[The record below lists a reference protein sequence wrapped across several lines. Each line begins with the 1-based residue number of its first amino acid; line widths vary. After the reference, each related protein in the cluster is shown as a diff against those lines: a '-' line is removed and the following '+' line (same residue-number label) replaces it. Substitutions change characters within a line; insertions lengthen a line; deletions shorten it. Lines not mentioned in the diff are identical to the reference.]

1 LKTEPSAS
9 KADKNVHRRIWW
21 MAGPIIFSNIT
32 VPLLGLV
39 DTAVVGHLPEA
50 YYIGAVGLGAMLFNF
65 IYHAFNCLR
74 MGTTGPTAQALG
86 AGNFTEV
93 RALIGRA
100 LILATIIGA
109 GLILLQLP
117 IVWAAFWYIEASAE
131 VEHLAER
138 YFLIRVWAAP
148 AAIASYAIIGWFYG
162 LEDAKVPL
170 ILQLI
175 VNAINIVLDLLF
187 VFGFGWGVEGVAA
200 ASVIAEYSGLILGI
214 VFVRKRLASL
224 PKSAGPIQ
232 LFDAV
237 QMRRMLSINRD
248 IFFRTLCVV
257 SVSAMF
263 LAKSAQLGDLPL
275 AANQILA
282 NFLFITSYGLDGFA
296 HAAETLVGQA
306 VGARD
311 RSAFSRAVRSTLI
324 WAGVVAALNG
334 LVYWLVGPWLITVI
348 TSIEPVQE
356 LAMKYLL
363 WVALMPAVSVWAYTY
378 DGIYLGATRTKVM
391 RNTVI
396 IAFLAFLGVLHV
408 LMPLYGNA
416 GIWAAMTFF
425 LCFRGAGLALY
436 YPKLLRS
443 VTDSNAGKSA

>member
-1 LKTEPSAS
+1 
-9 KADKNVHRRIWW
+9 

-86 AGNFTEV
+86 AGDFAEV

-100 LILATIIGA
+100 LLLAAVIGV
-109 GLILLQLP
+109 GLILLQWP
-117 IVWAAFWYIEASAE
+117 MAWAAFWYIEASAE

-162 LEDAKVPL
+162 LEDAKIPL

-175 VNAINIVLDLLF
+175 VNSINIVLDFLF

-200 ASVIAEYSGLILGI
+200 ASVIAEYTGLALGLIY
-214 VFVRKRLASL
+214 VRRRLARL
-224 PKSAGPIQ
+224 PASAQPEQ
-232 LFDAV
+232 VFNTSRMA
-237 QMRRMLSINRD
+237 RMLAINRD

-257 SVSAMF
+257 SVSALF
-263 LAKSAQLGDLPL
+263 LAKSAELGDLPL

-296 HAAETLVGQA
+296 HAAESLVGQA
-306 VGARD
+306 VGSRD
-311 RSAFSRAVRSTLI
+311 RNAFSRAVRASLF
-324 WAGVVAALNG
+324 WAGIVAALNG
-334 LVYWLVGPWLITVI
+334 LIYWLFGPWIIALI
-348 TSIEPVQE
+348 TSIEPVRA
-356 LAMKYLL
+356 LALDYLL
-363 WVALMPAVSVWAYTY
+363 WAALMPAVSVWAYTY
-378 DGIYLGATRTKVM
+378 DGIYLGATRTGVM
-391 RNTVI
+391 RNTMM
-396 IAFLAFLGVLHV
+396 IAFAAYLVVLHI
-408 LMPLYGNA
+408 LLPLYGNI

-425 LCFRGAGLALY
+425 LGFRGAGLAVY
-436 YPKLLRS
+436 YPRLLRTA
-443 VTDSNAGKSA
+443 TDR